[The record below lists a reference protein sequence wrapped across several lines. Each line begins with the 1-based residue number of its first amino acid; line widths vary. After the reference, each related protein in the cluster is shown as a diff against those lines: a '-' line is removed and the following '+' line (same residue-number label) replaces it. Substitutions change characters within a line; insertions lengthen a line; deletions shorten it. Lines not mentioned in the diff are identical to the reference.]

1 MHNFYIS
8 HTAFNVFYFINKKI
22 ILRARKLTSKTRNVG
37 FQRLLYKKEI
47 FFEKRYR
54 FFFSGGCSL
63 WHPGYRSKRFF
74 GRCLQVLVGRETNKG
89 FSLSHNCFLFL
100 NLRDFFSHICA
111 PSTVACWSGDQQ
123 GLLTFTQ
130 HAFFS
135 STYEIF
141 SYTFVH
147 RLQVLVGRE
156 TNKGFSLSHTQH
168 AFVGLPTNESTN
180 PQYVSKNQRHQRPSD
195 KMLLKNNDIA
205 QVKNITPP

>member
-89 FSLSHNCFLFL
+89 FSLSH
-100 NLRDFFSHICA
+100 
-111 PSTVACWSGDQQ
+111 
-123 GLLTFTQ
+123 
-130 HAFFS
+130 
-135 STYEIF
+135 
-141 SYTFVH
+141 
-147 RLQVLVGRE
+147 
-156 TNKGFSLSHTQH
+156 TQH